1 MTPCHQGLFSP
12 GDSFLQDLEF
22 ERRPTE
28 QVRGALPI
36 HLDSVIKAF
45 GKAVEESE
53 QTTSEFEKCAHG
65 ASAKGGRRALFRPL
79 ASGRIRCCMQV
90 LSVSD
95 TRFKSWVFFLQ
106 AQCGNEQTESTGFSW
121 F

>member
-1 MTPCHQGLFSP
+1 MPPCHQGLFSL

-45 GKAVEESE
+45 GRAVEESE

-65 ASAKGGRRALFRPL
+65 ASAKGGRRA
-79 ASGRIRCCMQV
+79 GRIRCCTRV

-95 TRFKSWVFFLQ
+95 TRFKSWMFFPS
-106 AQCGNEQTESTGFSW
+106 GSVWE
-121 F
+121 